1 MGEDEDLEDLK
12 GLARG
17 IVGMYKAVWD
27 EVERQFPALSI
38 EDRHRIFSL
47 ISPFINNMFAMAM
60 NEGAMEDFAKT
71 TGKSKKKRR

>member
-1 MGEDEDLEDLK
+1 
-12 GLARG
+12 
-17 IVGMYKAVWD
+17 VWD

-60 NEGAMEDFAKT
+60 NEGAMEDFART